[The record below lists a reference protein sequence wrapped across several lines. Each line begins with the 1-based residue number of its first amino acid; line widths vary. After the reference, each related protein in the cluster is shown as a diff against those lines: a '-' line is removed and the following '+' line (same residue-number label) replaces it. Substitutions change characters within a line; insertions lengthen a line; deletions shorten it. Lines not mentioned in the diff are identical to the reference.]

1 MTAFCTYCSAE
12 KDGSQGELP
21 AIQRYRSH
29 RINSVYSAALSLGLE
44 FLILSGEYG
53 MLEPSDPIPYYSH
66 LLIAPEVPAHAKKVA
81 NQLEGLE
88 VKDLIF
94 FARPLEEDKNLK
106 PYLDCIRLASQEAG
120 VELKIVEIE
129 TCNA

>member
-1 MTAFCTYCSAE
+1 MTTFCTYCSAE
-12 KDGSQGELP
+12 KDQSPGKLP
-21 AIQRYRSH
+21 VIQRYQSH

-53 MLEPSDPIPYYSH
+53 MLEPSDPIPYYAH
-66 LLIAPEVPAHAKKVA
+66 LLTAPEVPAHVKKVA
-81 NQLEGLE
+81 NQLEELG

-94 FARPLEEDKNLK
+94 FTRPLEEDKNLK
-106 PYLDCIRLASQEAG
+106 PYLDCIRLASQDAG
-120 VELKIVEIE
+120 VELKIFEIE